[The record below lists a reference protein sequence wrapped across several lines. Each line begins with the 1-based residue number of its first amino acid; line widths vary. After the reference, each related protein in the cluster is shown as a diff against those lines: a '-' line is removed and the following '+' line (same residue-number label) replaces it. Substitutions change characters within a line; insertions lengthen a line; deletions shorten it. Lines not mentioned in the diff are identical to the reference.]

1 MMCIGPVS
9 VVRCQLSSLCQ
20 VSVISN
26 RNQRMTGNG
35 PRTTSLPFSGLD
47 HLAHLALDGVALQH
61 AQVLDEEDAVQVV
74 DLMAEGASEQSLA
87 RRRELLAANVLRA
100 DRRARGASGVG
111 AKIRQAQA
119 ALFLRLLAFRRNDLR
134 IHERQLRLRLLPD

>member
-1 MMCIGPVS
+1 PS
-9 VVRCQLSSLCQ
+9 
-20 VSVISN
+20 ISDIQSQSADD
-26 RNQRMTGNG
+26 RQPTTDNG
-35 PRTTSLPFSGLD
+35 QRTTSLPFSGLD

-61 AQVLDEEDAVQVV
+61 AEVLDEEDAVQVV

-111 AKIRQAQA
+111 ATIRQAQA
-119 ALFLRLLAFRRNDLR
+119 AFFLRLLAFRRNDLR
-134 IHERQLRLRLLPD
+134 IHERQLRLRFLP